1 MRLVLQEYFV
11 SLIIYMVQASKYK
24 IYQLSIFKI
33 LYKRT
38 NILITVVE
46 WYARH
51 MKTPPKVCIPQ
62 MCMYL
67 FRCAIFE
74 SNLREH
80 EYVLSEPSNDNYAS
94 INHSIQ
100 LQNKNIQ
107 KFKFKSEY

>member
-1 MRLVLQEYFV
+1 MKLVLQEYID
-11 SLIIYMVQASKYK
+11 SSIIYMVQASKYK
-24 IYQLSIFKI
+24 RFKLSIFKI
-33 LYKRT
+33 LYWRT

-51 MKTPPKVCIPQ
+51 MKTPPRVYIPQ

-74 SNLREH
+74 SNLRKL

-94 INHSIQ
+94 ANHSIQ
-100 LQNKNIQ
+100 LQNKNT
-107 KFKFKSEY
+107 